1 MLDAPQAPDALA
13 RPPLPDIVIDP
24 PADPDRPVAGDALF
38 AAARTLLPVLE
49 TGRSLDAA
57 VLRDAMTEAFGASD
71 AEGAWVWKDAY
82 EAAEAAA
89 VLFMQRYGRGM
100 RRTCGA
106 GEDGP
111 RRMLAMLEAV
121 AALEPSHTRR
131 SEEQVRLQQFST
143 PLPLA
148 YAALQA
154 AAVRP
159 GDVVLEP
166 SAGTGML
173 AVMAQCA
180 LGNSVTGNIH
190 LNEYAPTRARLL
202 TKLFP
207 QAVVTAFNAKTIAD
221 RLHDVRP
228 TVVLMNP
235 PFSATPGVDRT
246 RRNADLRH
254 VRSAA
259 SMLPPGGRLVTIT
272 SAHCAPGEAVG
283 RLDPPAR
290 CVFTMAIDGRAYAR
304 RGTGFDTRLTVLER
318 GDGPTANLDG
328 AARAASAAEL
338 LDAIIALVPKR
349 QPIAPVS
356 APAGP
361 HRDLFG
367 KPVAPKPA
375 PRRGPRSTSTP
386 ETRQGHDWGPVGA
399 LTVETGPVEPVAADG
414 DSTANDTG
422 PYAPWRP
429 GVVRVPGAVEHPT
442 PLVQSAAMAAVPHPV
457 PAWRPMLP
465 ERVVSDGLLSDAQL
479 ESVVLAGEAHSRHL
493 AAQYRIGSGWETVH
507 RCPEDSEDGEEI
519 DPSFVTQDGETL
531 SEPVRFR
538 RGWMLGDGT
547 GCGKGRQVAAIIL
560 DNRLRG
566 RKRALWLSQSDKLLE
581 DARRDW
587 TALGGLESD
596 VIPLGNFR
604 QGMEIPLD
612 TGILFA
618 TYATLRSPSRQGK
631 PSRLGQIVEWLAG
644 SLDEEDRHAF
654 DGVIVF
660 DEAHAMANAAGS
672 KSERGE
678 VKPSQQGR
686 AGLRLQN
693 ALPDARIAY
702 VSATGAT
709 TVPGLAYA
717 GRLGLWAAGETPFEK
732 RTDFVTAMEAG
743 GVAAME
749 VVARDLKALGLYQA
763 RALAY
768 DGIEVDILEHPL
780 TPEQRR
786 IYDAYADAFK
796 VIHANIEEALK
807 ATGIVQGEDTLNKNA
822 KAAALSAFEG
832 TKQRFFGH
840 LLTGMKCPSTI
851 RAIDADLA
859 AGRSAVVQLVS
870 TGEALMERRIADV
883 PASEWDDLN
892 IDLTPRDAI
901 LSYLM
906 HAFPV
911 QLQEPFTDDGGN
923 LLSRPARD
931 ADGNPVICKEAEDRR
946 DALIEKLAALPPV
959 PTALDQIV
967 QHFGHE
973 AVAEITGRS
982 RRVLR
987 ITDAKGERLALRSR
1001 PASAN
1006 LAETAAFMDGEKR
1019 ILVFSMAG
1027 GTGRS
1032 YHADLSCGNTER
1044 RIHYLLEPGWRAD
1057 QAIQGLGRT
1066 HRTHQA
1072 SAPLFRPVTTDV
1084 KGERRF
1090 IATIARRLDSL
1101 GAITRGQRDS
1111 QTAMGGSDA
1120 ALFRESDNLESVY
1133 ARAALRQFYGAL
1145 WRGSIE
1151 GWTLERFEKATG
1163 LKLTWEG
1170 SLKEDLPPMPRFL
1183 NRLLALPIA
1192 EQNQLFAELEKR
1204 IATNIEQAIE
1214 AGSYE
1219 VGVETVTADSLAIA
1233 GRETLYEHPGTGAAT
1248 ELVEIVRR
1256 DRLVPLTAESA
1267 LEIGERDPGP
1277 DGKPRLA
1284 VNARSK
1290 RAAIVLPAPSRMLDD
1305 GGVTERVRLI
1315 RPAAAETM
1323 ARAELDA
1330 SNWRRADEAG
1340 WQRVWD
1346 AEIAG
1351 LPSHRES
1358 RFWLATGLLLP
1369 VAARGRA
1376 EDRRARVL
1384 HAEVEGRGRRAG
1396 RAERERDV
1404 HIRVA
1409 GIALVARGRGEAQR
1423 KGRGRRGGVLHDEG
1437 VVIRAADRGR
1447 CGQIVAGFVLD
1458 VVAAREAQRHRG
1470 VQARKVAA
1478 GGGHVVGGGLGAR
1491 DRRHGGNR
1499 GGRSRDLEVRRI
1511 HVLHRLVEGY
1521 PPGQAVG
1528 TGRRGLRRLARNRG
1542 HTRRGVVH
1550 YEAVVVRAADRGR
1563 ARQRIAG
1570 HVLDVVAAREAQ
1582 RYRAV
1587 QARKVAAGDLD
1598 VVGGGLEARDR
1609 RHDGNRGGRA
1619 GDLEVR
1625 RIHILH
1631 RLVER
1636 HPPFDAVGIGRR
1648 RGRRLALDRAH
1659 ARRGGVR
1666 RRRYRE
1672 DGGQGVEGPA

>member
-1 MLDAPQAPDALA
+1 MLDAHPVPGALA
-13 RPPLPDIVIDP
+13 RPPLPAAAIDLPASPTP
-24 PADPDRPVAGDALF
+24 PSAGDALF
-38 AAARTLLPVLE
+38 AAAQILLPALE
-49 TGRSLDAA
+49 VGQPLDAA
-57 VLRDAMTEAFGASD
+57 TLRDAMTDAFGASD
-71 AEGAWVWKDAY
+71 SSGAWIWKDAY
-82 EAAEAAA
+82 EAAEAAV
-89 VLFMQRYGRGM
+89 VLFMKRYGRGM

-106 GEDGP
+106 GADGP
-111 RRMLAMLEAV
+111 RRMLAMLEAL

-154 AAVRP
+154 AAIQP
-159 GDVVLEP
+159 GDTVLEP

-173 AVMAQCA
+173 AVMAECA
-180 LGNSVTGNIH
+180 LGKDTAGKLH
-190 LNEYAPTRARLL
+190 LNELAQTRARLL
-202 TKLFP
+202 TRLFP
-207 QAVVTAFNAKTIAD
+207 QAVVTAFNAESIAD
-221 RLHDVRP
+221 RLRDVRP

-235 PFSATPGVDRT
+235 PFSATPGVDRISHD
-246 RRNADLRH
+246 ADLRH
-254 VRSAA
+254 VRSAVA
-259 SMLPPGGRLVTIT
+259 MLPPGGRLVTVT
-272 SAHCAPGEAVG
+272 SAYCVPGDAAWTDVFS
-283 RLDPPAR
+283 RLDGHGPSGPPAR
-290 CVFTMAIDGRAYAR
+290 CVFTLAIDGRAYAR

-318 GDGPTANLDG
+318 SAEPGIGIDR
-328 AARAASAAEL
+328 AARAANAAEL
-338 LDAIIALVPKR
+338 LDAVMAQMPRRL
-349 QPIAPVS
+349 PIGPAPMPS
-356 APAGP
+356 GPA
-361 HRDLFG
+361 RDLFG
-367 KPVAPKPA
+367 KAVAPKPA
-375 PRRGPRSTSTP
+375 TRRGSKPASTP
-386 ETRQGHDWGPVGA
+386 EARQAHDWGPVSE
-399 LTVETGPVEPVAADG
+399 LDVETGPVEPAVA
-414 DSTANDTG
+414 DTGSPAGNAG
-422 PYAPWRP
+422 PYAAWRP
-429 GVVRVPGAVEHPT
+429 GVVRVAGAVEHPT
-442 PLVQSAAMAAVPHPV
+442 PLVQSAAMAAVPHPA

-465 ERVVSDGLLSDAQL
+465 EKIVAEGLLSDAQL

-493 AAQYRIGSGWETVH
+493 VAQYRIGSGWETVH
-507 RCPEDSEDGEEI
+507 RCREDGEDEGSLPRTRSGEEV
-519 DPSFVTQDGETL
+519 DTSFVTSDGETL

-566 RKRALWLSQSDKLLE
+566 RKKALWLSQSDKLLE

-604 QGMEIPLD
+604 QGVEIPLD
-612 TGILFA
+612 AGILFA

-631 PSRLGQIVEWLAG
+631 PSRLEQIVEWLAG
-644 SLDEEDRHAF
+644 SLDEEDRHGF

-678 VKPSQQGR
+678 TKPSQQGR

-732 RTDFVTAMEAG
+732 RTEFVSAMEAG

-780 TPEQRR
+780 SPEQRR
-786 IYDAYADAFK
+786 IYDAYAGAFK

-807 ATGIVQGEDTLNKNA
+807 ATGIVQGEDTLNRNA

-859 AGRSAVVQLVS
+859 GGRSAVVQLVS
-870 TGEALMERRIADV
+870 TGEALMERRIADI

-923 LLSRPARD
+923 LLSRPAKD
-931 ADGNPVICKEAEDRR
+931 PDGNPVICKEAEDRR

-967 QHFGHE
+967 QQFGHE
-973 AVAEITGRS
+973 AVAEVTGRS

-1006 LAETAAFMDGEKR
+1006 LAETASFMDGEKR

-1032 YHADLSCGNTER
+1032 YHADLGCGNTER

-1120 ALFRESDNLESVY
+1120 ALFRESDNLESDY
-1133 ARAALRQFYGAL
+1133 AKAALRQFYGAL

-1151 GWTLERFEKATG
+1151 GWNVERFQESTG
-1163 LKLTWEG
+1163 LKIVHEG
-1170 SLKEDLPPMPRFL
+1170 GLKDDLPPMPKFL
-1183 NRLLALPIA
+1183 NR
-1192 EQNQLFAELEKR
+1192 
-1204 IATNIEQAIE
+1204 
-1214 AGSYE
+1214 
-1219 VGVETVTADSLAIA
+1219 
-1233 GRETLYEHPGTGAAT
+1233 
-1248 ELVEIVRR
+1248 
-1256 DRLVPLTAESA
+1256 
-1267 LEIGERDPGP
+1267 
-1277 DGKPRLA
+1277 
-1284 VNARSK
+1284 
-1290 RAAIVLPAPSRMLDD
+1290 
-1305 GGVTERVRLI
+1305 
-1315 RPAAAETM
+1315 
-1323 ARAELDA
+1323 
-1330 SNWRRADEAG
+1330 
-1340 WQRVWD
+1340 
-1346 AEIAG
+1346 
-1351 LPSHRES
+1351 
-1358 RFWLATGLLLP
+1358 
-1369 VAARGRA
+1369 
-1376 EDRRARVL
+1376 
-1384 HAEVEGRGRRAG
+1384 
-1396 RAERERDV
+1396 
-1404 HIRVA
+1404 
-1409 GIALVARGRGEAQR
+1409 
-1423 KGRGRRGGVLHDEG
+1423 
-1437 VVIRAADRGR
+1437 
-1447 CGQIVAGFVLD
+1447 
-1458 VVAAREAQRHRG
+1458 
-1470 VQARKVAA
+1470 
-1478 GGGHVVGGGLGAR
+1478 
-1491 DRRHGGNR
+1491 
-1499 GGRSRDLEVRRI
+1499 
-1511 HVLHRLVEGY
+1511 
-1521 PPGQAVG
+1521 
-1528 TGRRGLRRLARNRG
+1528 
-1542 HTRRGVVH
+1542 
-1550 YEAVVVRAADRGR
+1550 
-1563 ARQRIAG
+1563 
-1570 HVLDVVAAREAQ
+1570 
-1582 RYRAV
+1582 
-1587 QARKVAAGDLD
+1587 
-1598 VVGGGLEARDR
+1598 
-1609 RHDGNRGGRA
+1609 
-1619 GDLEVR
+1619 
-1625 RIHILH
+1625 
-1631 RLVER
+1631 
-1636 HPPFDAVGIGRR
+1636 
-1648 RGRRLALDRAH
+1648 
-1659 ARRGGVR
+1659 
-1666 RRRYRE
+1666 
-1672 DGGQGVEGPA
+1672 

>member
-1 MLDAPQAPDALA
+1 MLDANPAPDALA
-13 RPPLPDIVIDP
+13 RPPLPATAIDP
-24 PADPDRPVAGDALF
+24 PASPARPSAGDALF
-38 AAARTLLPVLE
+38 AAAQALLPVLE
-49 TGRSLDAA
+49 TGRPLDPAT
-57 VLRDAMTEAFGASD
+57 LRDAMTEVFGASD
-71 AEGAWVWKDAY
+71 ADAGWVWKDAY
-82 EAAEAAA
+82 EAAEAAC
-89 VLFMQRYGRGM
+89 VLFLQRYGRGM
-100 RRTCGA
+100 RRTCGGGA
-106 GEDGP
+106 DGP

-159 GDVVLEP
+159 GDTVLEP

-180 LGNSVTGNIH
+180 LGTSVTGNLH
-190 LNEYAPTRARLL
+190 LNEYAQTRARLL
-202 TKLFP
+202 TLLFP
-207 QAVVTAFNAKTIAD
+207 QAVVTAFNAEAIAD
-221 RLHDVRP
+221 RLHGVRP

-235 PFSATPGVDRT
+235 PFSATPGVDRS
-246 RRNADLRH
+246 RHDADLRH

-272 SAHCAPGEAVG
+272 SAHCAPGDAVG

-290 CVFTMAIDGRAYAR
+290 CIFTMAIDGRAYAR

-318 GDGPTANLDG
+318 GAGPAVELDG
-328 AARAASAAEL
+328 TARAANATEL
-338 LDAIIALVPKR
+338 LDAIIAQMPKR
-349 QPIAPVS
+349 QQIAP

-361 HRDLFG
+361 ARDLFG
-367 KPVAPKPA
+367 KPVAPKPTK
-375 PRRGPRSTSTP
+375 RGLKHTSTP
-386 ETRQGHDWGPVGA
+386 ETRQAHDWGSVSE
-399 LTVETGPVEPVAADG
+399 LTVETGPVDAPADAP
-414 DSTANDTG
+414 ANDAG
-422 PYAPWRP
+422 PYAPWQP

-457 PAWRPMLP
+457 PAYRPLLP
-465 ERVVSDGLLSDAQL
+465 ERVVTDGLLSDAQL
-479 ESVVLAGEAHSRHL
+479 ESVVLSGEAHSRHL
-493 AAQYRIGSGWETVH
+493 AAQYRIGSQWETVH
-507 RCPEDSEDGEEI
+507 RSSDDGDEGSLPRTRSGEEI
-519 DPSFVTQDGETL
+519 DTSFVTEDGETL

-612 TGILFA
+612 EGILFA

-631 PSRLGQIVEWLAG
+631 PSRLEQIVEWLAG

-654 DGVIVF
+654 DGVVVF

-709 TVPGLAYA
+709 TLPGLAYA
-717 GRLGLWAAGETPFEK
+717 GRLGLWAAGETPFDR
-732 RTDFVTAMEAG
+732 RTDFVSAMEAG

-768 DGIEVDILEHPL
+768 DGIEVDILEHSL

-807 ATGIVQGEDTLNKNA
+807 ATGIVQGEDTLNRNA

-851 RAIDADLA
+851 RAIEADLA
-859 AGRSAVVQLVS
+859 GGRSSVVQLVS

-931 ADGNPVICKEAEDRR
+931 PDGNPVICKEAEDRR

-959 PTALDQIV
+959 PTALDQMV

-973 AVAEITGRS
+973 AVAEVTGRS

-987 ITDAKGERLALRSR
+987 ITNAKGERLALRSR

-1072 SAPLFRPVTTDV
+1072 SAPMFRPVTTDV

-1120 ALFRESDNLESVY
+1120 ALFRESDNLESLY

-1145 WRGSIE
+1145 WRGGIE

-1163 LKLTWEG
+1163 LKLAWEG
-1170 SLKEDLPPMPRFL
+1170 SLKDDLPPMPRFL

-1192 EQNQLFAELEKR
+1192 EQNQLFAELESR
-1204 IATNIEQAIE
+1204 IASNIEQAIE

-1219 VGVETVTADSLAIA
+1219 VGVETVTADSLAVA

-1256 DRLVPLTAESA
+1256 DRLVPLTADAA

-1290 RAAIVLPAPSRMLDD
+1290 RAAVILPASSRMIDD
-1305 GGVTERVRLI
+1305 GGVQERVRLI
-1315 RPAAAETM
+1315 RPATAETM
-1323 ARAELDA
+1323 ARAELNA
-1330 SNWRRADEAG
+1330 SNWRRADEAQ
-1340 WQRVWD
+1340 WRRVWD

-1369 VAARGRA
+1369 VWDRLPA
-1376 EDRRARVL
+1376 ENMRVRRLTSDDGVALIGRVL
-1384 HAEVEGRGRRAG
+1384 DAEQVRAVRAGFGLDGGPAMTGKEAFEAVMGRGNA
-1396 RAERERDV
+1396 
-1404 HIRVA
+1404 
-1409 GIALVARGRGEAQR
+1409 
-1423 KGRGRRGGVLHDEG
+1423 
-1437 VVIRAADRGR
+1437 
-1447 CGQIVAGFVLD
+1447 
-1458 VVAAREAQRHRG
+1458 
-1470 VQARKVAA
+1470 
-1478 GGGHVVGGGLGAR
+1478 
-1491 DRRHGGNR
+1491 
-1499 GGRSRDLEVRRI
+1499 
-1511 HVLHRLVEGY
+1511 
-1521 PPGQAVG
+1521 
-1528 TGRRGLRRLARNRG
+1528 
-1542 HTRRGVVH
+1542 
-1550 YEAVVVRAADRGR
+1550 
-1563 ARQRIAG
+1563 
-1570 HVLDVVAAREAQ
+1570 
-1582 RYRAV
+1582 
-1587 QARKVAAGDLD
+1587 
-1598 VVGGGLEARDR
+1598 
-1609 RHDGNRGGRA
+1609 
-1619 GDLEVR
+1619 
-1625 RIHILH
+1625 
-1631 RLVER
+1631 
-1636 HPPFDAVGIGRR
+1636 
-1648 RGRRLALDRAH
+1648 LALANGWRL
-1659 ARRGGVR
+1659 VR
-1666 RRRYRE
+1666 RRLMGADRIE
-1672 DGGQGVEGPA
+1672 IEGPADTDMDALKRMGCQTEIVSWRTRVFAPNAETMERLLDRRPLAA